1 MKNDLIAGTLGTAL
15 SATGTVLQTND
26 ILQTISL
33 IITIIGGIITFIV
46 IPLLTW
52 LRKAKSDGKITK
64 DEISEGVDTLQKG
77 LDEVENL
84 VDDKKK
90 GK

>member
-1 MKNDLIAGTLGTAL
+1 MKNNLIAGTLGTVL

-26 ILQTISL
+26 VLQTISL
-33 IITIIGGIITFIV
+33 VITIIGGVITFIV

-52 LRKAKSDGKITK
+52 LRNAKNDGKITK
-64 DEISEGVDTLQKG
+64 DEISEGIDTLQKG
-77 LDEVENL
+77 VDEVENL